1 MPDKVYPM
9 PRGTV
14 VVSDPEILGGTP
26 VVKGTRV
33 PAENILVEIVHGTS
47 RFDIFRHYPSLP
59 VDGIDAVLGWERA
72 GKPL

>member
-1 MPDKVYPM
+1 MTDLPYPTV
-9 PRGTV
+9 RGTI
-14 VVSDPEILGGTP
+14 VVSDPEILSGTP

-33 PAENILVEIVHGTS
+33 PAGNILAEIRHGTS

-59 VDGIDAVLGWERA
+59 VDGIDAVLAWERA